1 MIDASINPHIEQI
14 ALKLKTL
21 PESPGV
27 YQHLDAEGK
36 VIYVGKARNLRSRVS
51 SYFSHYDD
59 KSAKIKMLVRN
70 IADTRVT
77 VVATEIDALLLEN
90 SLIKQYQPRYNSML
104 KDDKSY
110 PYLLITDEPYPRLLY
125 VRKHAG
131 LPRGQFFGPYPNGVI
146 LRQLQDI
153 IRQLFQYRT
162 CNRILDFGTQN
173 SKFRIQNSNRP
184 CMKHQIGLCAAPCA
198 GLQSR
203 EEYLQTFDNIRRIL
217 RGDFDDIL
225 ASLKAEMLALA
236 DELRFEEAE
245 AVKRRIRLLE
255 EYQSRST
262 VVGANVRDVDV
273 VSILSDERYAWVNF
287 MRIRNGA
294 IIYSFSNEV
303 RKQLDETDAELLA
316 TLIPQFHQQ
325 TQSTATEV
333 VLPIAVPDL
342 PPDYLQQN
350 TVPRG
355 DRRRLLELSLRNV
368 EAYRKQCTHQRALT
382 VGEAA
387 PQALKQLER
396 LQALLSL
403 PKPPMEIECFDN
415 SNIQGAYP
423 VAGMVRFSAGK
434 PNRKEYRKFNIKGKA
449 NLQPPTS
456 DLQPPTSDLQPP
468 TSDLR
473 PPTSDLRPPTSD
485 LRINDDYASMA
496 EVIERRY
503 RRLRDEGQPL
513 PDLLIV
519 DGGEGQMEM
528 ARRVLRDQ
536 LQLPIPI
543 AGLAKDDR
551 HRTSRLLV
559 FGSQNSEPGGHNSD
573 LQPPTSDLQPPTSD
587 LQPPTSIK
595 TVQLKPTD
603 PLFLLLEHIQNE
615 VHRFAISFHKNKR
628 SKGTFRT
635 SLTDIPGIGPATA
648 QNLLLRFS
656 SVKHISR
663 LSLEDL
669 AIVIGPTKAQAIY
682 QHLHQEK

>member
-14 ALKLKTL
+14 ALWLKTV

-27 YQHLDAEGK
+27 YQHLDAEGR

-70 IADTRVT
+70 IAQTRVT

-110 PYLLITDEPYPRLLY
+110 PYLLITDEPFPRLLY

-153 IRQLFQYRT
+153 IRQLFRYRT
-162 CNRILDFGTQN
+162 CNTMG
-173 SKFRIQNSNRP
+173 KRP

-273 VSILSDERYAWVNF
+273 VSILSDERYAWANF

-333 VLPIAVPDL
+333 VLPIPVPDL

-350 TVPRG
+350 TAPRG

-382 VGEAA
+382 AGEAA

-434 PNRKEYRKFNIKGKA
+434 PNRKAYRKFNIKGTA
-449 NLQPPTS
+449 NLQ
-456 DLQPPTSDLQPP
+456 
-468 TSDLR
+468 

-503 RRLRDEGQPL
+503 RRLRDEGQPM

-559 FGSQNSEPGGHNSD
+559 YSGQWPVASGQLADAETNPLTTDH
-573 LQPPTSDLQPPTSD
+573 QPLATDHQPLTTDHWPLAT
-587 LQPPTSIK
+587 IK

-603 PLFLLLEHIQNE
+603 PLFHLLEQIQNE
-615 VHRFAISFHKNKR
+615 VHRFAITFHKDKR
-628 SKGTFRT
+628 SRATFRT
-635 SLTDIPGIGPATA
+635 SLTDIPGIGPQTA
-648 QNLLLRFS
+648 RDLLLRFG
-656 SVKHISR
+656 SVKQIAR
-663 LSLEDL
+663 LTEADL
-669 AIVIGPTKAQAIY
+669 ADAVGPAKAKLIFN
-682 QHLHQEK
+682 HLNKTN